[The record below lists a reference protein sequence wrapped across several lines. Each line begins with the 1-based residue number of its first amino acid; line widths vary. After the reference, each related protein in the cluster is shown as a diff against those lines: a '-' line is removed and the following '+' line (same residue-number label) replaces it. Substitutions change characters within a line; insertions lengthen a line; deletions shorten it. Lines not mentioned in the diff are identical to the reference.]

1 MPAGVSVISDV
12 FTGPNQQTIDGMKP
26 ETTNLPGGAW
36 SMDAVNT
43 SGSFEAFIDTADG
56 NPAPSLHLYDV
67 GGSTGAAAV
76 PIWSVGTYT
85 KPTRFSISVDIKE
98 LNPGIVLLVGFYG
111 IVPAA
116 GTPSITGF
124 SGLGYHTD
132 TGHLDLIENGTTKT
146 TLPFT
151 GTFNSGG
158 FNTLSFS
165 VDTAAG
171 SLSNVHLTGNTG
183 SYPFSTTAL
192 TDAATRYIAF
202 GTSTGGAQ
210 GACQYFD
217 NLLMKSE

>member
-1 MPAGVSVISDV
+1 MPPGVAVISDV
-12 FTGPNQQTIDGMKP
+12 FTGTNNETVDGMKP
-26 ETTNLPGGAW
+26 DTTNLPGGAW

-43 SGSFEAFIDTADG
+43 AGSFEAYIDTGEG

-67 GGSTGAAAV
+67 GGSTGSAAI
-76 PIWSVGTYT
+76 PIWSVATYT
-85 KPTRFSISVDIKE
+85 KPIKFSISVDIKE

-111 IVPAA
+111 TLPAA
-116 GTPSITGF
+116 GSPSITGLT
-124 SGLGYHTD
+124 GLGYHTD
-132 TGHLDLIENGTTKT
+132 NGDLDLVENGTTKT

-151 GTFNSGG
+151 GTFSSSG

-165 VDTAAG
+165 VDTSTG
-171 SLSNVHLTGNTG
+171 GLSNVHLTGLTG

-217 NLLMKSE
+217 NLMMKSE